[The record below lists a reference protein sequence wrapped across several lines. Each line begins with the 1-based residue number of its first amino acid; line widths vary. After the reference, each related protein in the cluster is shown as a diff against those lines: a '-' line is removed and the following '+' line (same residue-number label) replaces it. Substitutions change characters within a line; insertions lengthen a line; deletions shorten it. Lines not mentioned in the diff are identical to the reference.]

1 MQQILSAGS
10 LIAGRFEIEK
20 LVNNGA
26 LGQIYKASDKERGQ
40 AIGMRIIPRSLL
52 SDTDIDIIKRRVPQA
67 AALVHRNIRA
77 TYGMGVDKAGFVFI
91 AVEWIDGH
99 NLKTLLKKRTAAG
112 KRFSFKGAYNIVGHL
127 CNALTYIH
135 ESAYHGGLS
144 PRAIMVNDAG
154 RVKIQDV
161 ALSTLRI
168 TKPDYA
174 GRQTVE
180 SAYWA
185 PEVLKDATSASSASD
200 IYSLG
205 AIFYEMITGAPPTRP
220 LKAPSQLG
228 FSREVDSI
236 IARCMSA
243 DPRQRYRTA
252 QEVKEAISALA
263 KDQAAP
269 KTVVDAAGAAG
280 AALDDELGIDID
292 IDLSGLTT
300 ENVTTIP
307 QGVAGAPVAAPPSAH
322 PAGSMLS
329 APGLPPPPA
338 DAAKTSF
345 SASSGTDDRV
355 STIDMAALMARFGQ
369 AETARWM
376 VQKDKFDHG
385 PFSDREL
392 VQMIMQG
399 EVLGHHILLDM
410 DTGVRKKVRAWND
423 FEDFLE
429 AWRLK
434 KKKMDEEAA
443 LQRTEKAET
452 RGIVFKLVIG
462 LSVLGAIGLA
472 IGGYFLSR
480 QLREE
485 KELGPEE
492 LIAAFDS
499 GEMKLKM
506 GTGKPGGG
514 GGAKGKAGGRRGSKG
529 GGGGK
534 DGEFVP
540 GMSYEEAMAM
550 GVNLGSAKSAA
561 GQRQL
566 TAGDIDSIMNKNVRK
581 FLPCMSGES
590 TKRVDMNIAV
600 AGDGSV
606 IGVTVSQGSPK
617 LKSCVTS
624 VVRRIK
630 FPASN
635 APRTATSWF
644 FEIY

>member
-1 MQQILSAGS
+1 MQQTLSKGTV
-10 LIAGRFEIEK
+10 IAGRFEIDS
-20 LVNNGA
+20 LVNDGA
-26 LGQIYKASDKERGQ
+26 LGQIYRATDREKGHAVG
-40 AIGMRIIPRSLL
+40 IRIIPRTLL
-52 SDTDIDIIKRRVPQA
+52 SDADLEMIRKRVPQA

-77 TYGMGVDKAGFVFI
+77 TYGMGVDQAGFVFI
-91 AVEWIDGH
+91 AVEWIEGH
-99 NLKTLLKKRTAAG
+99 NLKTLLKKRMAAG
-112 KRFSFKGAYNIVGHL
+112 KRFSFKGAYNIIGHV

-135 ESAYHGGLS
+135 EGTFHGSLS

-154 RVKIQDV
+154 RVKIQDL
-161 ALSTLRI
+161 ALSTVRYS
-168 TKPDYA
+168 KPDYA
-174 GRQTVE
+174 GRRTVE
-180 SAYWA
+180 GAFWA
-185 PEVLKDATSASSASD
+185 PEVLKNPEHASSVSD

-228 FSREVDSI
+228 FSKEVDSI

-243 DPRQRYRTA
+243 DPRQRFRTP

-263 KDQAAP
+263 KAQDAP
-269 KTVVDAAGAAG
+269 QNAVGAV
-280 AALDDELGIDID
+280 DDELGIDVD

-300 ENVTTIP
+300 ENVATMP
-307 QGVAGAPVAAPPSAH
+307 AAAMGAPLPSA
-322 PAGSMLS
+322 PQSGSMLS
-329 APGLPPPPA
+329 APGLPPPPV
-338 DAAKTSF
+338 DAAP
-345 SASSGTDDRV
+345 SAADGRA
-355 STIDMAALMARFGQ
+355 STIDMGALMARFGQ
-369 AETARWM
+369 AEAARWM

-392 VQMIMQG
+392 VQMILQG
-399 EVLGHHILLDM
+399 EVLGNHNLLNM
-410 DTGVRKKVRAWND
+410 DTGVRKKVRAWNE

-429 AWRLK
+429 SWRLK
-434 KKKMDEEAA
+434 KKKLDEEAA

-452 RGIVFKLVIG
+452 RGVVFKLVVG
-462 LSVLGAIGLA
+462 LGVLGVIGLA

-480 QLREE
+480 QLRTE

-506 GTGKPGGG
+506 GTSGPDGKGGKGGG
-514 GGAKGKAGGRRGSKG
+514 GRRRSG

-534 DGEFVP
+534 GGEFVP

-550 GVNLGSAKSAA
+550 GVNLGSAKSAG

-566 TAGDIDSIMNKNVRK
+566 TAADIDAIMNKNVRR

-606 IGVTVSQGSPK
+606 IGVSVQQGSPK

-624 VVRRIK
+624 IVRRIN

-635 APRTATSWF
+635 APRTATSWY